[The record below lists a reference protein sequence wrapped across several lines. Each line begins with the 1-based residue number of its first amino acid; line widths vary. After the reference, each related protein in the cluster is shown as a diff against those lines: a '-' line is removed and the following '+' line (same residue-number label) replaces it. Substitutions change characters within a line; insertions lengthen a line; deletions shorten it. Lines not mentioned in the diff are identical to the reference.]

1 MKLSFVIPCYG
12 SENTITNVI
21 GEIIQ
26 VMQQKPEY
34 EYEIITVND
43 CSPDHVLDVLI
54 KLAEDNQ
61 KLKVIDCAKNMG
73 KHAALMAGYSYA
85 EGEIIVSLDDDYQCP
100 VDKLWDLLEP
110 LDRGKDVVVARYSHK
125 KQSALKNMGS
135 RLNDFMTRKLI
146 GKPKG
151 FQLSNFFAMR
161 RYVCEEML
169 KYQNAYPYIDGLY
182 LRTTKYLEN
191 VSMEER
197 ERLEG
202 KTNFNLRRSI
212 SLFVNGFTAFS
223 IWPLRIATYLGAV
236 FAVLGLIAAV
246 FIVINKLCNP
256 EVLAG
261 YSSTMAV
268 IICIGGMLMLMLG
281 IIGEYIGRIYIS
293 LNNSPQYVI
302 RRLINVDTSEKE

>member
-21 GEIIQ
+21 EEILQ
-26 VMQQKPEY
+26 VVQQRQEY
-34 EYEIITVND
+34 DYEIITVND

-54 KLAEDNQ
+54 ELAEHNQ

-73 KHAALMAGYSYA
+73 KHAALMAGYAYT
-85 EGEIIVSLDDDYQCP
+85 EGEIIISLDDDFQCP
-100 VDKLWDLLEP
+100 TDQLWKLLEP
-110 LDRGKDVVVARYSHK
+110 LNHGKDVVVARYGHK
-125 KQSALKNMGS
+125 KQSLMKNMGS
-135 RLNDFMTRKLI
+135 KLNDFMTMKLI

-151 FQLSNFFAMR
+151 FQLSNFFAMK
-161 RYVCEEML
+161 RYVCDEML
-169 KYQNAYPYIDGLY
+169 KYHNAYPYIDGLY

-191 VSMEER
+191 VPMEER

-202 KTNFNLRRSI
+202 RTNFNLKRSL

-223 IWPLRIATYLGAV
+223 IWPLRIATYLGAA
-236 FAVLGLIAAV
+236 FAGLGLLCVV
-246 FIVINKLCNP
+246 FIIVYKLCNP

-261 YSSTMAV
+261 YSSTLAV
-268 IICIGGMLMLMLG
+268 IIFIGGMIMLMLG

-302 RRLINVDTSEKE
+302 RDLINTDTPEKE